1 MLKYTPSNIAAS
13 ATYLARIILQ
23 GNEAGWTQ
31 DLEKSTSYI
40 EAQLRPC
47 AKDMCI
53 LLNGIEK
60 CTLQAVR
67 KKFSLQRYMEVA
79 LIKLEQATTDD

>member
-13 ATYLARIILQ
+13 AVYLALKILNGDQ
-23 GNEAGWTQ
+23 VEWT
-31 DLEKSTSYI
+31 LELQSHTSYS
-40 EAQLRPC
+40 ELQLRPC

-60 CTLQAVR
+60 CTL
-67 KKFSLQRYMEVA
+67 
-79 LIKLEQATTDD
+79 